1 MAEPLPVCHLD
12 GAFLP
17 LREARISP
25 LDRGFLFADGVYE
38 VMPVFAGRPFR
49 FGPHFD
55 RLARS
60 LGELRMRDPHDR
72 AGWQA
77 LVAELIAR
85 NGGGDLYVYLQVT
98 RGAEYGRNHVPL
110 PQLRP
115 TVFAFG
121 APLPRTPAEHLER
134 GIACVTAQD
143 TRWARCDIKSVA
155 LLANVMLRQLAC
167 DVGAQETILLREGM
181 LTDASASTVHVV
193 RGGALFTP
201 PDSPWILPGT
211 TRTVVE
217 ELATRIGLEWHTAAV
232 TETQLR
238 GADEIWLAAATREV
252 SSVTRLDGHPVGPGT
267 PGPVFRRIR
276 AAFDALKLELAT
288 QPW

>member
-17 LREARISP
+17 LREARVSP

-38 VMPVFAGRPFR
+38 VMPVFGGRPFR

-60 LGELRMRDPHDR
+60 LRELRMPDPHDR
-72 AGWQA
+72 DGWRA
-77 LVAELIAR
+77 LLAALIER

-98 RGAEYGRNHVPL
+98 RGAEYGRNHAPL
-110 PQLRP
+110 PPLPP
-115 TVFAFG
+115 TVFAFC
-121 APLPRTPAEHLER
+121 APLPQVPAAHLER
-134 GIACVTAQD
+134 GIACITAQD

-167 DVGAQETILLREGM
+167 DVGAQETILLRDGM
-181 LTDASASTVHVV
+181 LTDASASTVHLV
-193 RGGALFTP
+193 RGGVLYTP
-201 PDSPWILPGT
+201 PDSHWILPGT
-211 TRTVVE
+211 TRSVVE
-217 ELATRIGLEWHTAAV
+217 ELATRVGLEWHASPV
-232 TETQLR
+232 TEAQLR

-252 SSVTRLDGHPVGPGT
+252 SAVSRLDGHPVGDGH
-267 PGPVFRRIR
+267 PGPAWRKIR
-276 AAFDALKLELAT
+276 AAFDTLKAELANE
-288 QPW
+288 PW